1 MDIKKTELEDF
12 FLSLAALE
20 ADKKEIADE
29 MKAKVEAFAS
39 NYELSKKSVNKAYKE
54 YKEAQKD
61 KEDYVLVDFESDA
74 LLLIA
79 MPELN
84 TSVEEGE

>member
-1 MDIKKTELEDF
+1 MDITKQELDEF
-12 FLSLAALE
+12 CQGIQALK

-29 MKAKVEAFAS
+29 IKARIEALAS
-39 NYELSKKSVNKAYKE
+39 SKELTKKSINKFIKE
-54 YKEAQKD
+54 WEDAQKD
-61 KEDYVLVDFESDA
+61 KDDYVLVDFESDA

-84 TSVEEGE
+84 TTQEDTE

>member
-12 FLSLAALE
+12 FLSLSALE
-20 ADKKEIADE
+20 AGKKEIADE

-39 NYELSKKSVNKAYKE
+39 NYELTKKSVNKAYKAF
-54 YKEAQKD
+54 KEATKD
-61 KEDYVLVDFESDA
+61 RDEFVLVDAESDQ

-79 MPELN
+79 FPEFAV
-84 TSVEEGE
+84 TEEP

>member
-1 MDIKKTELEDF
+1 MDIKKSELEDF
-12 FLSLAALE
+12 FSSLSSLE

-39 NYELSKKSVNKAYKE
+39 NYDITKKSVNQAYKAYKE
-54 YKEAQKD
+54 ATKD
-61 KEDYVLVDFESDA
+61 KDDYVLVDYEADT

-79 MPELN
+79 FPEFA
-84 TSVEEGE
+84 TTEEG

>member
-1 MDIKKTELEDF
+1 MDITKHELDEF
-12 FLSLAALE
+12 CQGIQSLK

-29 MKAKVEAFAS
+29 IKARIEALAS
-39 NYELSKKSVNKAYKE
+39 SKELTKKSINKFIKE
-54 YKEAQKD
+54 WEDAQKD
-61 KEDYVLVDFESDA
+61 KDDYVLVDFESDA

-84 TSVEEGE
+84 TSVEED

>member
-1 MDIKKTELEDF
+1 MDITKQELDEF
-12 FLSLAALE
+12 CQGIQSLK

-29 MKAKVEAFAS
+29 IKARIEALAS
-39 NYELSKKSVNKAYKE
+39 SKELTKKSINKFIKE
-54 YKEAQKD
+54 WEDAQKD
-61 KEDYVLVDFESDA
+61 KDDYVLVDFESDA

-84 TSVEEGE
+84 TSVEED

>member
-1 MDIKKTELEDF
+1 MDITKQELDEF
-12 FLSLAALE
+12 CQGIQSLK

-29 MKAKVEAFAS
+29 IKARIEALAS
-39 NYELSKKSVNKAYKE
+39 SKELTKKSINKFIKE
-54 YKEAQKD
+54 WEEAQKN

-84 TSVEEGE
+84 TSVEDTE

>member
-1 MDIKKTELEDF
+1 MDITKKELETF
-12 FLSLAALE
+12 CQGIQTLKAE
-20 ADKKEIADE
+20 KKEKADE
-29 MKAKVEAFAS
+29 IKARIEALACS
-39 NYELSKKSVNKAYKE
+39 KELTKKSISKFIKE
-54 YKEAQKD
+54 WEEAQKN

-84 TSVEEGE
+84 SSVEES